1 MGAKADLY
9 LCMGSACHQ
18 YRVYKVLPQL
28 QHLLREHGLEESI
41 ELKGA
46 FCLGTCT
53 DGVVLKFEEHLFY
66 GISPENLEQKFKDEI
81 LGCLIAREQG

>member
-18 YRVYKVLPQL
+18 YGVYQVLPQL
-28 QHLLREHGLEESI
+28 QRLLREHGLDDNI

-53 DGVVLKFEEHLFY
+53 EGVVLKFEERLFY
-66 GISPENLEQKFKDEI
+66 GINPANLEQKFTDEI
-81 LGCLIAREQG
+81 MGCLTARAQG

>member
-1 MGAKADLY
+1 MSAKADLY

-18 YRVYKVLPQL
+18 YGVYQVLPRL
-28 QHLLREHGLEESI
+28 QHLLREHGLDDTI

-53 DGVVLKFEEHLFY
+53 DGVVLKFGDELFY
-66 GISPENLEQKFKDEI
+66 GINPANLDEKFRDEI
-81 LGCLIAREQG
+81 VDRLAAHTR

>member
-9 LCMGSACHQ
+9 VCMGSACHQ
-18 YRVYKVLPQL
+18 YGVYQVLPEL
-28 QHLLREHGLEESI
+28 QRLLRENGLEDKI

-53 DGVVLKFEEHLFY
+53 DGVVLMFKGKQFS
-66 GISPENLEQKFKDEI
+66 GIRPANLEQRFNNEI
-81 LGCLIAREQG
+81 VRLLRAHTLG